1 MIVNIPRTEYGKIGM
16 AISKLGQ
23 RRQVVIPK
31 AIWEDL
37 ALEVGDFVEVER
49 VERTVVIKPKKL
61 VDAEDVLT
69 SEEEDLVR
77 RGEEEIRRGEYIALE
92 KLEHEMEHPAR
103 KTSGKAARKGT
114 A

>member
-1 MIVNIPRTEYGKIGM
+1 M
-16 AISKLGQ
+16 AISKLGH

-37 ALEVGDFVEVER
+37 ALRIGDYVEVEL

-61 VDAEDVLT
+61 VDAEEVLT
-69 SEEEDLVR
+69 TEEEDMVR
-77 RGEEEIRRGEYIALE
+77 RGEEEIRRGEYITLE
-92 KLEHEMEHPAR
+92 KFEHEMGHPAR
-103 KTSGKAARKGT
+103 KTSGKATRKGS

>member
-1 MIVNIPRTEYGKIGM
+1 M

-37 ALEVGDFVEVER
+37 ALEVGDFVEIER

-77 RGEEEIRRGEYIALE
+77 RGEEEIRRGEYITLE
-92 KLEHEMEHPAR
+92 KLEHEMEHPTR
-103 KTSGKAARKGT
+103 KSSGKAARKGT